1 MALDRSER
9 RRSELLQDRYGL
21 EVTTSSEEACNAYV
35 AAVDRVLAADGH
47 VENVLATAIQADP
60 SFALAHA
67 AIGRQ
72 HHLMG
77 RGKDARAALET
88 ATNLAASATV
98 REQQHVEILRNI
110 VTGQIP
116 TSFELTQEHLTD
128 YPRDAL
134 VLAPACGVFGTIGF
148 SGRIDREVEQLAFLE
163 SLATHYGDDWW
174 FQTVHAFAL
183 VETGAWERGR
193 DLAQRSLEQRPSNSH
208 GAHTLVH
215 ALYEQGADKEALAFM
230 SDWMPSADRHGL
242 LHCHVSWHYALL
254 LLTDGQH
261 DAAIQTLEDGCFPHS
276 TESPSINVF
285 TDASSFL
292 WRAEL
297 AGVPRSRG
305 HWETIRDYYEES
317 FRRPIVFV
325 DAHAGLAYAAL
336 GEEEKLSACIGQLQE
351 LGEAGRLPA
360 ETTAATLTR
369 GYEAYATGSWST
381 AIEILEPLMDQ
392 VVRIGGSRAQR
403 DLITNTLLA
412 AYVNDGRTDDAKAFI
427 DTEHDRQP
435 SHLVAGLTAS

>member
-1 MALDRSER
+1 M
-9 RRSELLQDRYGL
+9 QDRYGL

-148 SGRIDREVEQLAFLE
+148 SGRIDR
-163 SLATHYGDDWW
+163 
-174 FQTVHAFAL
+174 
-183 VETGAWERGR
+183 
-193 DLAQRSLEQRPSNSH
+193 
-208 GAHTLVH
+208 
-215 ALYEQGADKEALAFM
+215 
-230 SDWMPSADRHGL
+230 
-242 LHCHVSWHYALL
+242 
-254 LLTDGQH
+254 
-261 DAAIQTLEDGCFPHS
+261 
-276 TESPSINVF
+276 
-285 TDASSFL
+285 
-292 WRAEL
+292 
-297 AGVPRSRG
+297 
-305 HWETIRDYYEES
+305 
-317 FRRPIVFV
+317 
-325 DAHAGLAYAAL
+325 
-336 GEEEKLSACIGQLQE
+336 
-351 LGEAGRLPA
+351 
-360 ETTAATLTR
+360 
-369 GYEAYATGSWST
+369 
-381 AIEILEPLMDQ
+381 
-392 VVRIGGSRAQR
+392 
-403 DLITNTLLA
+403 
-412 AYVNDGRTDDAKAFI
+412 
-427 DTEHDRQP
+427 
-435 SHLVAGLTAS
+435 

>member
-1 MALDRSER
+1 MALDRAER
-9 RRSELLQDRYGL
+9 RRSKLLQDRYGL
-21 EVTTSSEEACNAYV
+21 EVTTSSKEAGNAYRE
-35 AAVDRVLAADGH
+35 AVDRSLAADGQ
-47 VENVLATAIQADP
+47 VENVLAAAIEADP
-60 SFALAHA
+60 RFALAHA

-77 RGKDARAALET
+77 RGKEARAALET
-88 ATNLAASATV
+88 ATRLADSATV
-98 REQQHVEILRNI
+98 REQQHVEILSNI
-110 VTGQIP
+110 VNGQIP
-116 TSFELTQEHLTD
+116 KSYALTKEHLTD
-128 YPRDAL
+128 YPRDAF

-148 SGRIDREVEQLAFLE
+148 SGRTDREAEQLAFLE
-163 SLATHYGDDWW
+163 PLATHYGDDWW

-183 VETGAWERGR
+183 VETGEWERGQ

-208 GAHTLVH
+208 GAHTLTH
-215 ALYEQGADKEALAFM
+215 ALYESGADKEALAFM
-230 SDWMPSADRHGL
+230 SDWIPSADRQGL

-261 DAAIQTLEDGCFPHS
+261 DAAIQTLEDDCFPNS
-276 TESPSINVF
+276 TKSPSINVF

-297 AGVPRSRG
+297 AGVPRNRG
-305 HWETIRDYYEES
+305 HWETIRDYYEKS

-336 GEEEKLSACIGQLQE
+336 GEDEKLSACIEQLQE
-351 LGEAGRLPA
+351 LGETGRLPA

-369 GYEAYATGSWST
+369 GYEAYAAGRWAT
-381 AIEILEPLMDQ
+381 AIEVLEPMMDQ

-403 DLITNTLLA
+403 DLIANTLLA
-412 AYVNDGRTDDAKAFI
+412 AYINDDRSGDAKAFI

-435 SHLVAGLTAS
+435 SRLVAGLAVG

>member
-1 MALDRSER
+1 MALDPSER
-9 RRSELLQDRYGL
+9 RRSKPLQDRYGL
-21 EVTTSSEEACNAYV
+21 EVTTSSEEARNAYV
-35 AAVDRVLAADGH
+35 EAVDRVLAADGH
-47 VENVLATAIQADP
+47 VENILAIAIEADP
-60 SFALAHA
+60 NFALAHA

-77 RGKDARAALET
+77 RGKDARVALET
-88 ATNLAASATV
+88 ASHLSASATI
-98 REQQHVEILRNI
+98 REQQHVEIFRNI
-110 VTGQIP
+110 VNGQVP
-116 TSFELTQEHLTD
+116 ESFELTKEHLTD
-128 YPRDAL
+128 YPRDAF

-148 SGRIDREVEQLAFLE
+148 SGRIDREAEQLAFLE
-163 SLATHYGDDWW
+163 PLATHYGDDWW

-193 DLAQRSLEQRPSNSH
+193 DLAQRSLAQRPSNSH
-208 GAHTLVH
+208 GAHTLAH
-215 ALYEQGADKEALAFM
+215 ALYEEGADEEALAFM
-230 SDWMPSADRHGL
+230 SDWIPSADRQGL

-261 DAAIQTLEDGCFPHS
+261 DAAIQTLEDHCFPGS
-276 TESPSINVF
+276 TQSPSINVF

-297 AGVPRSRG
+297 AGVPRNRDR
-305 HWETIRDYYEES
+305 WETIRDYYEES

-336 GEEEKLSACIGQLQE
+336 GEDEKLSACIGQLQE

-369 GYEAYATGSWST
+369 GYEAYAAGHWST
-381 AIEILEPLMDQ
+381 AVDIFEPVMDQ

-412 AYVNDGRTDDAKAFI
+412 AYINDGRADDAKAFI
-427 DTEHDRQP
+427 DAQHDRQP
-435 SHLVAGLTAS
+435 SHLVAG

>member
-1 MALDRSER
+1 MTLDRSER

-47 VENVLATAIQADP
+47 VENILATAIQADP
-60 SFALAHA
+60 RFALAHA

-110 VTGQIP
+110 VTGQVP
-116 TSFELTQEHLTD
+116 ASFELTQEHLTD
-128 YPRDAL
+128 YPRDAF

-148 SGRIDREVEQLAFLE
+148 SGRIDREAEQLAFLE
-163 SLATHYGDDWW
+163 PLATHYGDDWW

-215 ALYEQGADKEALAFM
+215 ALYEEGADEEALAFM
-230 SDWMPSADRHGL
+230 SDWMPSADRQGL

-261 DAAIQTLEDGCFPHS
+261 DAAIQTLEDGCFPPS

-336 GEEEKLSACIGQLQE
+336 GEDEKLSACIGQLQE

-369 GYEAYATGSWST
+369 GYEAYAAGSWST

-435 SHLVAGLTAS
+435 SHLIAGLAAS

>member
-1 MALDRSER
+1 M
-9 RRSELLQDRYGL
+9 QDRYGL

-110 VTGQIP
+110 VTGQVP
-116 TSFELTQEHLTD
+116 TSFELIQEHLTD
-128 YPRDAL
+128 YPRDAF

-148 SGRIDREVEQLAFLE
+148 SGRIDREAEQLAFLE
-163 SLATHYGDDWW
+163 PLATHYGDDWW

-215 ALYEQGADKEALAFM
+215 ALYEEGADEEALAFM

-261 DAAIQTLEDGCFPHS
+261 DAAIQTLEDDCFPHS

-336 GEEEKLSACIGQLQE
+336 GEDEKLSACIGQLQE

-435 SHLVAGLTAS
+435 SHLIAGLAAS